1 MKSAK
6 PEEAPPV
13 ARLGRKTGR
22 LNLRMD
28 PALKAMVESAAA
40 VAGTSVSEFCS
51 QSIRRAAT
59 ETLREA
65 EELRL
70 RGEDA
75 RVFFDALIHPAK
87 PNAALRR
94 AALAH
99 RARVIGDG

>member
-6 PEEAPPV
+6 TESTPPI
-13 ARLGRKTGR
+13 ARAARKTER

-40 VAGTSVSEFCS
+40 VEGTSVSEFCS
-51 QSIRRAAT
+51 RSIRRAASV
-59 ETLREA
+59 TLREA

-75 RVFFDALIHPAK
+75 RVFFDALLNPSE
-87 PNAALRR
+87 PNSALRG
-94 AALAH
+94 AAAAH
-99 RARVIGDG
+99 HAQVTGGG